1 MSDKVVPLFGQRPL
15 PEAEPA
21 PETTSAPA
29 PAAEPAPFVAKM
41 VEYLAAES
49 EAGRIRDALTIAI
62 TADGHVNFVLPPSV
76 ILNHITW
83 LGALEMAKKTIF
95 DVRAAAEIQ
104 GRPQ

>member
-1 MSDKVVPLFGQRPL
+1 MSDKVVPLFGSRPL

-21 PETTSAPA
+21 PETQG
-29 PAAEPAPFVAKM
+29 AAEPAPFVAKM
-41 VEYLAAES
+41 VEYLAAET